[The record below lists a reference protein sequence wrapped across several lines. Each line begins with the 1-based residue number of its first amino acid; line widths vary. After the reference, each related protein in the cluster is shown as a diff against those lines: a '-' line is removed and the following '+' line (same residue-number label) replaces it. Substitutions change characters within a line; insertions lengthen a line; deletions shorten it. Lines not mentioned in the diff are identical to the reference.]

1 MDQLNVVSLNQAK
14 LWLRVDLDYDY
25 EDTLITAL
33 IKSAV
38 NQVEQY
44 TLQVLWQRSI
54 IEITDRSGNLKIYN
68 YPIIAVEDVVDKDL
82 DEVNFELVD
91 TQWYTEVVTDR
102 AGFNAVTFVA
112 GYDWNYDGGSDV
124 PDDIETAI
132 KEMITYLYEN
142 RDNPKEEM
150 PKVVTYLL
158 APYRRITLF

>member
-1 MDQLNVVSLNQAK
+1 MDQLNVVSLDQAK

-44 TLQVLWQRSI
+44 TMQVLWQRSI
-54 IEITDRSGNLKIYN
+54 TEITDRSGNLKIYN
-68 YPIIAVEDVVDKDL
+68 YPIIAVEDVVNKDFE
-82 DEVNFELVD
+82 DVNFEIEES
-91 TQWYTEVVTDR
+91 QWYTQVITNQ
-102 AGFNAVTFVA
+102 AGFNTVTYVA

-158 APYRRITLF
+158 APYKRITLF

>member
-1 MDQLNVVSLNQAK
+1 MDQLNVVSLAQAK
-14 LWLRVDLDYDY
+14 MWLRVDLDYDY
-25 EDTLITAL
+25 EDGLITAL

-54 IEITDRSGNLKIYN
+54 TEISDKNGNLRLYN
-68 YPIIAVEDVVDKDL
+68 YPIISVEDVVDKDL
-82 DEVNFELVD
+82 QQIDFEIID
-91 TQWYTEVVTDR
+91 TQFYTDVITQR
-102 AGFNAVTFVA
+102 PGYNAVTYVA
-112 GYDWNYDGGSDV
+112 GYDWNYEGGSDV

-132 KEMITYLYEN
+132 KEMITFLYEN

-150 PKVVTYLL
+150 PKVVTFLL

>member
-1 MDQLNVVSLNQAK
+1 MDQLNVVSLAQAK
-14 LWLRVDLDYDY
+14 MWLRVDLDYDY
-25 EDTLITAL
+25 EDGLITAL

-44 TLQVLWQRSI
+44 TMQVLWQRTI
-54 IEITDRSGNLKIYN
+54 TEISDINGSLRLFN
-68 YPIIAVEDVVDKDL
+68 YPIISVEEVYDKNFDVVD
-82 DEVNFELVD
+82 FEIVD
-91 TQWYTEVVTDR
+91 TQLYTDVICNR
-102 AGFNAVTFVA
+102 AGFNTVTYVA

-142 RDNPKEEM
+142 RDNPKQEM

>member
-1 MDQLNVVSLNQAK
+1 MDQLNVVSLAQAK
-14 LWLRVDLDYDY
+14 LWLRLDLDYDF
-25 EDTLITAL
+25 EDGLITAL

-44 TLQVLWQRSI
+44 TLQVLWQRTI
-54 IEITDRSGNLKIYN
+54 TEITEYSGNLRIYN
-68 YPIIAVEDVVDKDL
+68 YPIISVEDVYDKNFNDL
-82 DEVNFELVD
+82 DFDTID
-91 TQWYTEVVTDR
+91 TQHYKDVITNRV
-102 AGFNAVTFVA
+102 GFNTVTYVA

>member
-1 MDQLNVVSLNQAK
+1 MDQLNVVSLAQAK
-14 LWLRVDLDYDY
+14 MWLRVDLDYDY
-25 EDTLITAL
+25 EDGLITAL

-54 IEITDRSGNLKIYN
+54 TEISDINGNLRLYN
-68 YPIIAVEDVVDKDL
+68 YPIIAVEDVVDRDL
-82 DEVNFELVD
+82 VEVDFDIID
-91 TQWYTEVVTDR
+91 TPFYTDVITQR
-102 AGFNAVTFVA
+102 PGYNAVTYVA
-112 GYDWNYDGGSDV
+112 GYDWNYEGGSDV

-132 KEMITYLYEN
+132 KEMITFLYEN

-150 PKVVTYLL
+150 PKVVTFLL

>member
-1 MDQLNVVSLNQAK
+1 MDQLNVVSLDQAK

-54 IEITDRSGNLKIYN
+54 TEITDRSGNLKIYN
-68 YPIIAVEDVVDKDL
+68 YPIIAVEDVVNKD
-82 DEVNFELVD
+82 FEDVD
-91 TQWYTEVVTDR
+91 FEIEESQLYTNVITNRV
-102 AGFNAVTFVA
+102 GFNTVTYVA

-158 APYRRITLF
+158 APYKRITLF

>member
-1 MDQLNVVSLNQAK
+1 MDQLNVVSLAQAK
-14 LWLRVDLDYDY
+14 MWLRLDEDY
-25 EDTLITAL
+25 EYEDGLITAL

-38 NQVEQY
+38 NQVEEY
-44 TLQVLWQRSI
+44 TLQVLWQRTLT
-54 IEITDRSGNLKIYN
+54 EITDRTGSLKIYN
-68 YPIIAVEDVVDKDL
+68 YPVISVEDVVDKDL
-82 DEVNFELVD
+82 TIVDFEIEES
-91 TQWYTEVVTDR
+91 QWYTSVITNQP
-102 AGFNAVTFVA
+102 GFNKVTYVA

-158 APYRRITLF
+158 APYKRITLF

>member
-1 MDQLNVVSLNQAK
+1 MNQLNVVSLNQAK
-14 LWLRVDLDYDY
+14 LWLRLDLDYNY
-25 EDTLITAL
+25 EDSLITAL

-44 TLQVLWQRSI
+44 TLQVLYPRTI
-54 IEITDRSGNLKIYN
+54 TEISDKSGNLKIYN
-68 YPIIAVEDVVDKDL
+68 YPVLSVDDVVDKDNVPI
-82 DEVNFELVD
+82 DFEIE
-91 TQWYTEVVTDR
+91 TSQWFTEVLTDQPGYNTVTY
-102 AGFNAVTFVA
+102 TA
-112 GYDWNYDGGSDV
+112 GYDYSYDGGSDV

>member
-1 MDQLNVVSLNQAK
+1 MDQLNVVSLAQAK
-14 LWLRVDLDYDY
+14 LWLRLDEDY
-25 EDTLITAL
+25 EYEDGLITAL

-44 TLQVLWQRSI
+44 TLQVLWQRTLT
-54 IEITDRSGNLKIYN
+54 EITDRTGSLKIYN
-68 YPIIAVEDVVDKDL
+68 YPVISVEDVVDKDL
-82 DEVNFELVD
+82 TIVDFEIDES
-91 TQWYTEVVTDR
+91 QWYTSVITNQP
-102 AGFNAVTFVA
+102 GFNKVTYVA

>member
-1 MDQLNVVSLNQAK
+1 MDQLNVVSLDQAK

-54 IEITDRSGNLKIYN
+54 TEITDRSGNLKIYN
-68 YPIIAVEDVVDKDL
+68 YPIIAVEDVVNKDFE
-82 DEVNFELVD
+82 DVNFEIEES
-91 TQWYTEVVTDR
+91 QWYTNVITNQ
-102 AGFNAVTFVA
+102 AGFNTVTYVA

-150 PKVVTYLL
+150 PKVVTFLL
-158 APYRRITLF
+158 APYKRITLF

>member
-1 MDQLNVVSLNQAK
+1 MDQLNVVSLDQAK

-54 IEITDRSGNLKIYN
+54 TEITDRSGNLKIYN
-68 YPIIAVEDVVDKDL
+68 YPIIAVEDVVNKD
-82 DEVNFELVD
+82 FEDV
-91 TQWYTEVVTDR
+91 TFEIEESQWYTNVITNQ
-102 AGFNAVTFVA
+102 AGFNTVTYVA

-150 PKVVTYLL
+150 PKVVTFLL
-158 APYRRITLF
+158 APYKRITLF

>member
-1 MDQLNVVSLNQAK
+1 MDQLNVVSLAQAK
-14 LWLRVDLDYDY
+14 MWLRVDLDYEY
-25 EDTLITAL
+25 EDALITAL

-44 TLQVLWQRSI
+44 TLQVLWQRTLT
-54 IEITDRSGNLKIYN
+54 EITDRSGSLKIYN
-68 YPIIAVEDVVDKDL
+68 YPIISVEDVVDKDL
-82 DEVNFELVD
+82 TIVDFEIEES
-91 TQWYTEVVTDR
+91 QWYTEVLTNQP
-102 AGFNAVTFVA
+102 GFNTVTYVA

-132 KEMITYLYEN
+132 KGMITYLYEN

-150 PKVVTYLL
+150 PKVVQYLL

>member
-1 MDQLNVVSLNQAK
+1 MDQLNVVSLAQAK

-25 EDTLITAL
+25 EDGLITAL

-54 IEITDRSGNLKIYN
+54 TEISDKNGNLRLYN
-68 YPIIAVEDVVDKDL
+68 YPIIAVEDVVDRDL
-82 DEVNFELVD
+82 LEVDFEIID
-91 TQWYTEVVTDR
+91 TPFYTDVITQRPGYNTVTY
-102 AGFNAVTFVA
+102 VA

-132 KEMITYLYEN
+132 KEMITFLYEN

-150 PKVVTYLL
+150 PKVVTFLL

>member
-1 MDQLNVVSLNQAK
+1 MDQLNVVSLAQAK

-25 EDTLITAL
+25 EDGLITAL

-54 IEITDRSGNLKIYN
+54 TQISDINGNLRLYN
-68 YPIIAVEDVVDKDL
+68 YPIIAVEDVVDRDL
-82 DEVNFELVD
+82 LEVDFEIID
-91 TQWYTEVVTDR
+91 TPFYTDVITQRPGYNTVTY
-102 AGFNAVTFVA
+102 VA

-132 KEMITYLYEN
+132 KEMITFLYEN

-150 PKVVTYLL
+150 PKVVTFLL

>member
-1 MDQLNVVSLNQAK
+1 MDQLNVVSLDQAK

-54 IEITDRSGNLKIYN
+54 TEITDRSGNLKIYN
-68 YPIIAVEDVVDKDL
+68 YPIIAVEDVFDKD
-82 DEVNFELVD
+82 FEDV
-91 TQWYTEVVTDR
+91 TFEIEESQWYTHIITDR
-102 AGFNAVTFVA
+102 AGFNTVTYVA

-150 PKVVTYLL
+150 PKVVTFLL
-158 APYRRITLF
+158 APYKRITLF

>member
-1 MDQLNVVSLNQAK
+1 MDQLNVVSLDQAK

-54 IEITDRSGNLKIYN
+54 TEITDRSGNLKIYN
-68 YPIIAVEDVVDKDL
+68 YPIIAVEDVFDKDFE
-82 DEVNFELVD
+82 DVNFEIEQS
-91 TQWYTEVVTDR
+91 QWYTHVITNQ
-102 AGFNAVTFVA
+102 AGFNTVTYVA

-150 PKVVTYLL
+150 PKVVTFLL
-158 APYRRITLF
+158 APYKRITLF

>member
-1 MDQLNVVSLNQAK
+1 MDQLNVVSLAQAK
-14 LWLRVDLDYDY
+14 MWLRLDEDYDY
-25 EDTLITAL
+25 EDGLITAL

-44 TLQVLWQRSI
+44 TLQVLWQRTLT
-54 IEITDRSGNLKIYN
+54 EITDKTGNLKIYN
-68 YPIIAVEDVVDKDL
+68 YPVISIEDVVDKDL
-82 DEVNFELVD
+82 VAVDFEIEES
-91 TQWYTEVVTDR
+91 QWYTEVITDR
-102 AGFNAVTFVA
+102 PGFNTVSYVA

>member
-1 MDQLNVVSLNQAK
+1 MDQLNVVSLDQAK

-54 IEITDRSGNLKIYN
+54 TEITDRSGNLKIYN
-68 YPIIAVEDVVDKDL
+68 YPIIAVEDVVDKD
-82 DEVNFELVD
+82 FEDVIFEIEES
-91 TQWYTEVVTDR
+91 QWYTHIITDQ
-102 AGFNAVTFVA
+102 AGFNTVTYVA

-150 PKVVTYLL
+150 PKVVTFLL
-158 APYRRITLF
+158 APYKRITLF

>member
-1 MDQLNVVSLNQAK
+1 
-14 LWLRVDLDYDY
+14 
-25 EDTLITAL
+25 
-33 IKSAV
+33 
-38 NQVEQY
+38 
-44 TLQVLWQRSI
+44 LQVLYPRTI
-54 IEITDRSGNLKIYN
+54 TEISDKSGSLKIYN
-68 YPIIAVEDVVDKDL
+68 YPVISVEDVVDKDITSV
-82 DEVNFELVD
+82 DFEIEES
-91 TQWYTEVVTDR
+91 QWYTNVITNQP
-102 AGFNAVTFVA
+102 GFNTVTYVA

>member
-1 MDQLNVVSLNQAK
+1 MDQLNVVSLAQAK
-14 LWLRVDLDYDY
+14 LWLRLDEDYDY
-25 EDTLITAL
+25 EDGLITAL

-44 TLQVLWQRSI
+44 TLQVLWQRTLT
-54 IEITDRSGNLKIYN
+54 EITDRTGSLKIYN
-68 YPIIAVEDVVDKDL
+68 YPVISVEDVVDKDL
-82 DEVNFELVD
+82 TIVDFEIEES
-91 TQWYTEVVTDR
+91 QWYTSVITNQP
-102 AGFNAVTFVA
+102 GFNKVTYVA

-158 APYRRITLF
+158 APYKRITLF

>member
-14 LWLRVDLDYDY
+14 MWLRLDLDYDY
-25 EDTLITAL
+25 EDALITAL

-44 TLQVLWQRSI
+44 TLQVLYPRTFTEVS
-54 IEITDRSGNLKIYN
+54 DRSGNLKIYN
-68 YPIIAVEDVVDKDL
+68 YPVLSVDDVVDKDNVAI
-82 DEVNFELVD
+82 DFETET
-91 TQWYTEVVTDR
+91 TQWFTEVLTDQAGYNTVTY
-102 AGFNAVTFVA
+102 TA

>member
-1 MDQLNVVSLNQAK
+1 MDQLNVVSLAQAK

-25 EDTLITAL
+25 EDGLITAL

-54 IEITDRSGNLKIYN
+54 TEISDKNGNLRLYN

-82 DEVNFELVD
+82 EQIDFEIID
-91 TQWYTEVVTDR
+91 TPFYTDVITQRPGYNIVTY
-102 AGFNAVTFVA
+102 VA

-132 KEMITYLYEN
+132 KEMITFLYEN

-150 PKVVTYLL
+150 PKVVTFLL

>member
-1 MDQLNVVSLNQAK
+1 MDQLNVVSLAQAK
-14 LWLRVDLDYDY
+14 LWLRLDEDY
-25 EDTLITAL
+25 EYEDGLITAL

-68 YPIIAVEDVVDKDL
+68 YPIISVEDVVDKYIED
-82 DEVNFELVD
+82 VNFELVE
-91 TQWYTEVVTDR
+91 TQWYTEVITDR
-102 AGFNAVTFVA
+102 AGYNAVTYVA
-112 GYDWNYDGGSDV
+112 GYDWDYNGGSGV

-132 KEMITYLYEN
+132 KELITFLYEN
-142 RDNPKEEM
+142 RDNPTEEM

-158 APYRRITLF
+158 APYKRITLF

>member
-1 MDQLNVVSLNQAK
+1 MDQLNVVSLSQAK
-14 LWLRVDLDYDY
+14 LWLRLDLDYEF
-25 EDTLITAL
+25 EDGLITAL

-54 IEITDRSGNLKIYN
+54 TEITDITGNLRLFN
-68 YPIIAVEDVVDKDL
+68 YPIISVEEVYDKNFDDL
-82 DEVNFELVD
+82 NFEIVD
-91 TQWYTEVVTDR
+91 TQYYSDVITNR
-102 AGFNAVTFVA
+102 AGFNTVTYVA

-132 KEMITYLYEN
+132 KELITFLYEN
-142 RDNPKEEM
+142 RDNPTEDM

>member
-1 MDQLNVVSLNQAK
+1 MDQLNVVSLAQAK

-25 EDTLITAL
+25 EDGLITAL

-54 IEITDRSGNLKIYN
+54 TEISDKNGNLRLYN

-82 DEVNFELVD
+82 EQIDFEIID
-91 TQWYTEVVTDR
+91 TPFYTDVITQRPGYNTVTYI
-102 AGFNAVTFVA
+102 A

-132 KEMITYLYEN
+132 KEMITFLYEN

-150 PKVVTYLL
+150 PKVVTFLL

>member
-14 LWLRVDLDYDY
+14 MWLRVDLDYDY
-25 EDTLITAL
+25 EDALITAL

-44 TLQVLWQRSI
+44 TLQVLWQREI
-54 IEITDRSGNLKIYN
+54 IEITDKSGSLKIYN
-68 YPIIAVEDVVDKDL
+68 YPIISIEDVVDKYV
-82 DEVNFELVD
+82 ENVVFETIE
-91 TQWYTEVVTDR
+91 TQWYTEILTNQP
-102 AGFNAVTFVA
+102 GYNAVTYVA

>member
-1 MDQLNVVSLNQAK
+1 MDQLNVVSLSQAK
-14 LWLRVDLDYDY
+14 LWLRLDLDYEY
-25 EDTLITAL
+25 EDGLITAL

-54 IEITDRSGNLKIYN
+54 TEITDITGNLRLFN
-68 YPIIAVEDVVDKDL
+68 YPIISVENVYDKNLDDL
-82 DEVNFELVD
+82 DFEIVD
-91 TQWYTEVVTDR
+91 TQHYTDVITNR
-102 AGFNAVTFVA
+102 AGFNTVTYVA

>member
-1 MDQLNVVSLNQAK
+1 MDQLNVVSLSQAK
-14 LWLRVDLDYDY
+14 LWLRLDLDYEY
-25 EDTLITAL
+25 EDGLITAL

-44 TLQVLWQRSI
+44 TLQVLWQRTI
-54 IEITDRSGNLKIYN
+54 TEITDITGNLRLFN
-68 YPIIAVEDVVDKDL
+68 YPIISVENVYDKNLDDL
-82 DEVNFELVD
+82 DFEIVD
-91 TQWYTEVVTDR
+91 TQHYTEVITNR
-102 AGFNAVTFVA
+102 AGFNAVTYVA

>member
-1 MDQLNVVSLNQAK
+1 MDQLNVVSLDQAK

-68 YPIIAVEDVVDKDL
+68 YPIIAVEDVVDKD
-82 DEVNFELVD
+82 FEDVTFAVVD
-91 TQWYTEVVTDR
+91 TQWFTEVVTDR
-102 AGFNAVTFVA
+102 AGFNTVTYVA

>member
-1 MDQLNVVSLNQAK
+1 MDQLNVVSLAQAK

-25 EDTLITAL
+25 EDGLITAL

-54 IEITDRSGNLKIYN
+54 TEISDKNGNLRLYN
-68 YPIIAVEDVVDKDL
+68 YPIIAVEDVVDRDL
-82 DEVNFELVD
+82 IEVDFEIID
-91 TQWYTEVVTDR
+91 TPFYTDVITQRPGYNTVTY
-102 AGFNAVTFVA
+102 VA

-132 KEMITYLYEN
+132 KEMITFLYEN

-150 PKVVTYLL
+150 PKVVTFLL